1 MVIFKALD
9 ITYAKIISPFANV
22 YPIAL
27 GRRSVIKTFSLRLR
41 MEDSYRT

>member
-27 GRRSVIKTFSLRLR
+27 GRSVIKAFSLRLR